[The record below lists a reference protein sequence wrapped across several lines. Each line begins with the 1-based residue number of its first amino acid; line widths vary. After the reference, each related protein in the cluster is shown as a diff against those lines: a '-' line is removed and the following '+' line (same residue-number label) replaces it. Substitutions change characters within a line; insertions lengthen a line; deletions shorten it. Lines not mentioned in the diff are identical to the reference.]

1 MNLLKKTSYLHIFFI
16 SILALHYL
24 VPLILMGQVVVNI
37 HDNLDI
43 GVVYDHIISK
53 LYKGDFE
60 SINYFLSGEIKWYY
74 LQKLFYPINV
84 LHYFLNNEL
93 FYYTNDIL
101 KKIFPYF
108 SFYLLAKSFNVNK
121 FNSALGATL
130 YATIINIHTP
140 LGFALPFLPY
150 ILYLLVNKDYLN
162 KKHYLILFLIG
173 MNSAFVS
180 SFFVFIFL
188 IPLSFF
194 LRKKVFIPKLYI
206 KTFLI
211 IIGAMFL
218 SGSHLIIGTIVS
230 DEIIHRVD
238 FIMRDSYL
246 DAFLN
251 PFKSLFG
258 ILEYNNFKTIFKIP
272 LSILYFILIIF
283 SLFSKD
289 KKIRFLFYFISF
301 IIFLEIFLLSP
312 LLNNIFIG
320 PLTILKAIQFQRVHG
335 IIPISF
341 ILIFIFYI
349 SILKNKGLKKLLYVL
364 SFSSLIS
371 IQMMT
376 PLPEISQHFIIKNMD
391 ANKFKFAKMKIL
403 EGYYFQGLQVIL
415 DKKNYTNIKSSSKF
429 SSNKTFNKY
438 YKFDDYKLIKS
449 IVKNSRVMSV
459 GLDPLIAVMNDI
471 YVIDGYHEIYPKSY
485 KIKFR
490 KIIEKELE
498 KNNRIKTLYD
508 TWGSRVYAFYN
519 NQNNLVL
526 DFKYAK
532 KLGAKYVISKFPIN
546 NEDLEIACY
555 KCNNSN
561 NFYLYKIL

>member
-1 MNLLKKTSYLHIFFI
+1 
-16 SILALHYL
+16 
-24 VPLILMGQVVVNI
+24 MGQAVVNI

-53 LYKGDFE
+53 IYKGDFE

-74 LQKLFYPINV
+74 LQKLFYPINI
-84 LHYFLNNEL
+84 LHYFLNNEF

-101 KKIFPYF
+101 KRIFPYL
-108 SFYLLAKSFNVNK
+108 SFYLLAKSLDANK
-121 FNSALGATL
+121 FNSALGSIL
-130 YATIINIHTP
+130 YASIINIHTP
-140 LGFALPFLPY
+140 LGFALPFFPY
-150 ILYLLVNKDYLN
+150 ILYLLINKNSLN
-162 KKHYLILFLIG
+162 KKHYLVLFLIG
-173 MNSAFVS
+173 TNSAFTS
-180 SFFVFIFL
+180 NIFAFIL
-188 IPLSFF
+188 LLPLSIF

-206 KTFLI
+206 KVFLI
-211 IIGAMFL
+211 IIGAIFL
-218 SGSHLIIGTIVS
+218 SSSHLIIGTIVS
-230 DEIIHRVD
+230 DEIIHRAD
-238 FIMRDSYL
+238 IILRNSYL

-251 PFKSLFG
+251 PFKALFG

-289 KKIRFLFYFISF
+289 KKIKFLFYFISF
-301 IIFLEIFLLSP
+301 IIVLEIVLGSP
-312 LLNNIFIG
+312 LINNIFIG
-320 PLTILKAIQFQRVHG
+320 PLTILQGIQFTRVHD
-335 IIPISF
+335 IFPISF
-341 ILIFIFYI
+341 ILMFIFYI
-349 SILKNKGLKKLLYVL
+349 SILKNQSLKKLLYIL
-364 SFSSLIS
+364 SFSSVIS

-403 EGYYFQGLQVIL
+403 EGHYFQGVQTIL
-415 DKKNYTNIKSSSKF
+415 DKNNYTNTKSSSQF

-438 YKFDDYKLIKS
+438 YKFDDYKFVKS

-459 GLDPLIAVMNDI
+459 GLDPLIAVMNDM
-471 YVIDGYHEIYPKSY
+471 YVIDGYHDIYPKSY

-498 KNNRIKTLYD
+498 KNNLIKKYYD

-519 NQNNLVL
+519 DRNNLML

-546 NEDLEIACY
+546 NEDLEITCY

-561 NFYLYKIL
+561 KLYLYRIL